1 MQHGPEQQWR
11 DALAQ
16 GRFLLQRDPAT
27 GLCRFPPRVTLNGD
41 IDWVEAGGTGTVYS
55 ATIVRQKP
63 PEADYNVVLVDL
75 DEGPRMM
82 SRVES
87 VAPDAVT
94 IGMRVRMTIGEIDG
108 NPAAVFHPDAHS
120 A

>member
-1 MQHGPEQQWR
+1 MQQGPEQQWR

-87 VAPDAVT
+87 IAPDAVT

-108 NPAAVFHPDAHS
+108 NPAAVFHPNAHS

>member
-1 MQHGPEQQWR
+1 MQQGPEQQWR

-87 VAPDAVT
+87 IAPDAVT